1 MTKRPFP
8 KPDRSDFAPNFE
20 KTAEND
26 VLDLGWAEGQLSDGR
41 PFRVESWCQDQ
52 MTMLTYFMSTKGLKH
67 ADDEFFRGL
76 LVSEGL
82 ICFTESGQRHVSA
95 SKIKDASGNKMW
107 SVNVVIGDEEETYA
121 EDAFPLSSYTDTPPG
136 PASG

>member
-1 MTKRPFP
+1 M
-8 KPDRSDFAPNFE
+8 
-20 KTAEND
+20 
-26 VLDLGWAEGQLSDGR
+26 
-41 PFRVESWCQDQ
+41 
-52 MTMLTYFMSTKGLKH
+52 
-67 ADDEFFRGL
+67 
-76 LVSEGL
+76 
-82 ICFTESGQRHVSA
+82 SA